1 LCTDASGRTTF
12 KTWTVVEGTKIE
24 ARTTSV
30 EETAVLK
37 SWKIRQVKSWLSG
50 LSGSKKK
57 QVIAR
62 LNAGGDLTLKQAT
75 TLLRAQ
81 GELSSVYEEVQRELT
96 GKSRD
101 ELLERFEKR
110 WNFLWENRAKV
121 KKTYPKFSQAQSMA
135 DEELIEAIA
144 QIESDLAINTDREI
158 AIAFLQ
164 DQKRFKGRQKGRAH
178 KSFREH

>member
-1 LCTDASGRTTF
+1 MKKGR
-12 KTWTVVEGTKIE
+12 I
-24 ARTTSV
+24 
-30 EETAVLK
+30 
-37 SWKIRQVKSWLSG
+37 Q
-50 LSGSKKK
+50 KKRNRWYE
-57 QVIAR
+57 Q
-62 LNAGGDLTLKQAT
+62 TE
-75 TLLRAQ
+75 RAQ
-81 GELSSVYEEVQRELT
+81 SQSTKLWTTGGETRAPQSVYEKVQKELT
-96 GKSRD
+96 GKSHD

-121 KKTYPKFSQAQSMA
+121 KKTYPKFSQAQNMT

-164 DQKRFKGRQKGRAH
+164 DQKRFEGRQKGRVD